1 MQSNTSIVKTTDSK
15 SISTQSTSNI
25 SGNEGFLSV
34 MPYVTNPIQIYT
46 AELWNTLSERDTAIT
61 YKQAL
66 AKTWKL
72 LRYLLALLFYMF
84 LLGVAVIIA
93 TWGIGFNLGAS
104 LQKWLNNSGEGR
116 TPEEF
121 FSILLTAVISPTKK
135 LVEWANKYLKKYLP
149 NSHA

>member
-1 MQSNTSIVKTTDSK
+1 
-15 SISTQSTSNI
+15 
-25 SGNEGFLSV
+25 
-34 MPYVTNPIQIYT
+34 
-46 AELWNTLSERDTAIT
+46 
-61 YKQAL
+61 
-66 AKTWKL
+66 
-72 LRYLLALLFYMF
+72 MF

-121 FSILLTAVISPTKK
+121 FSILLNAVISPTKK